1 MSRFEY
7 KTTVLPYKFGLFKN
21 DAPDVQTMLV
31 RESDQGWQLKQM
43 LMAVNNSGGADSIL
57 AVFER
62 PR

>member
-7 KTTVLPYKFGLFKN
+7 KTTVVPYKFGFYKN
-21 DAPDVQTMLV
+21 DAPDIQIMLI
-31 RESDQGWQLKQM
+31 RESDAGWQLKQM
-43 LMAVNNSGGADSIL
+43 LMGTNNSGGTDSIV